1 MARKAP
7 RKTAPRRKAAG
18 AHKTVRLPNVRTSR
32 RVHNYVK
39 DNWTVSGGETGPRRV
54 RGRAR
59 PHTLPRKEVKYTRR
73 PKGRKREPVAPPPK
87 SGSELSY
94 YRQVEFH
101 NNTGGPPPTL
111 HPREV
116 RARAR
121 MEREMGRR
129 ARLPNVRVRD
139 NPGQPIGPRRRVAPT
154 LVGGLTQG
162 QATTVAQLNDLEAR
176 AQAMDR
182 NQTIAF

>member
-1 MARKAP
+1 M
-7 RKTAPRRKAAG
+7 
-18 AHKTVRLPNVRTSR
+18 
-32 RVHNYVK
+32 
-39 DNWTVSGGETGPRRV
+39 
-54 RGRAR
+54 
-59 PHTLPRKEVKYTRR
+59 RKEVQTRR
-73 PKGRKREPVAPPPK
+73 PKGRKREPVAPAPK

-111 HPREV
+111 HPTEV
-116 RARAR
+116 RARER

-154 LVGGLTQG
+154 LVGGLTRG
-162 QATTVAQLNDLEAR
+162 QQTTVAQLNDLEAR